1 MYSGIGKVL
10 SLDRKKDE
18 ILDNLR
24 GVDLKPTQVLGKC
37 GQVLQSPD
45 SHTANSREE
54 GGSGAGEIFSNA
66 S

>member
-18 ILDNLR
+18 LLDNLR
-24 GVDLKPTQVLGKC
+24 GVDLKPTQVLEKC
-37 GQVLQSPD
+37 GQVLKSPD
-45 SHTANSREE
+45 SPNASSREE